1 MRIAERLAGL
11 GLSVLVAASAPGAAD
26 AQSCLPSSARA
37 AFRASLVAQIRASQ
51 SSIAQLYRHTYDRL
65 GFGPAPH
72 RPLGTVP
79 TSGDPIEALA
89 DQIVAQLAATTT
101 LRTNVDDV
109 LAALPR
115 ATTPTNVIDLPPNP
129 LRHAAGTMTTA
140 YSELQTFARRITE
153 LRRRITPL
161 PPGAERDRL
170 QAQLDT
176 LTRTANLIR
185 NETRDAATARTI
197 GQAVMSAN
205 GAFGALLTEFWWN
218 HFNVDADKITWA
230 AVDYQKALQAGACGT
245 FEALLVRS
253 AKHPAMAMYLDNFR
267 SQRGAINENYGREL
281 LELHTLGDDLYRF
294 YNQSD
299 VVGAARALTGWG
311 IQFVET
317 APGTIEPSFIF
328 RAGAHDN
335 AALTLFAT
343 APRGVRLDLAPVA
356 GADGVRRGE
365 ALLRYLANHA
375 ATRRNIC
382 TKLARKLI
390 GDAPNAIVTEC
401 ASDGVWGTGG
411 GDLAAI
417 YRFFLL
423 RPEMWQASSADNA
436 RVPTHPYVAKDKTPL
451 ELYVSAA
458 RAAELPTAAFDH
470 AWFNRSYETLR
481 TLGLLPARTPPPT
494 GYPDGNVWM
503 TSGLMLSWN
512 QAVFQAV
519 PTTALALR
527 DAQGALTGDRLE
539 AHFTALV
546 RDANGNTAR
555 LRSIGRTVGTSVLR
569 VPGNPIAETS
579 DTFHPALVDADTSRT
594 TRVANPAR
602 SYVHALLAHGN
613 FLRK

>member
-1 MRIAERLAGL
+1 MRIAERLAVL
-11 GLSVLVAASAPGAAD
+11 GLCAFVAWSVPSAAD
-26 AQSCLPSSARA
+26 AQSCLPTAARA
-37 AFRASLVAQIRASQ
+37 AFRASLVAQLRASQ
-51 SSIAQLYRHTYDRL
+51 SPIAQLYRHTYDRL

-72 RPLGTVP
+72 RALGTVP
-79 TSGDPIEALA
+79 ASGDPIEALA
-89 DQIVAQLAATTT
+89 DQIVGQLAGTSTI
-101 LRTNVDDV
+101 RTNIDDI
-109 LAALPR
+109 LASLPR
-115 ATTPTNVIDLPPNP
+115 ATTPPNVVDLSPNP
-129 LRHAAGTMTTA
+129 LRHVGGTMTTA
-140 YSELQTFARRITE
+140 YSELQGFARRITE

-161 PPGAERDRL
+161 PPGAARDRL
-170 QAQLDT
+170 QAELDT
-176 LTRTANLIR
+176 LSRTAVLVR
-185 NETRDAATARTI
+185 NESRDAASARTI
-197 GQAVMSAN
+197 GQAALSAN
-205 GAFGALLTEFWWN
+205 GAFGALMTEFWWN
-218 HFNVDADKITWA
+218 HFNVDADKVSWA
-230 AVDYQKALQAGACGT
+230 AVDYQKALQTSACGT

-294 YNQSD
+294 YDQND
-299 VVGAARALTGWG
+299 VVGVARALTGWG
-311 IQFVET
+311 IQFIET
-317 APGTIEPSFIF
+317 ATGTIAPSFVF
-328 RAGAHDN
+328 RPGAHDN
-335 AALTLFAT
+335 AALTLFVS
-343 APRGVRLDLAPVA
+343 APRGVRLDLAPIA

-382 TKLARKLI
+382 AKLSRKLI

-417 YRFFLL
+417 YRYFLL

-436 RVPTHPYVAKDKTPL
+436 RVPTHPYVAKDKTPF

-470 AWFNRSYETLR
+470 AWFSRSYETLR
-481 TLGLLPARTPPPT
+481 NLGLLPARTPPPT
-494 GYPDGNVWM
+494 GYPDGNVWT

-512 QAVFQAV
+512 QALFQAV

-527 DAQGALTGDRLE
+527 DAQGTLIGDRME
-539 AHFTALV
+539 AHFGALV
-546 RDANGNTAR
+546 RDANGSAAR
-555 LRSIGRTVGTSVLR
+555 LRAIGRTVGTSVLR
-569 VPGNPIAETS
+569 VPGSPIAESS
-579 DTFHPALVDADTSRT
+579 DTVHPALVDADVSRT

-602 SYVHALLAHGN
+602 SYVHALLAHGT